1 MKPIHIIAALFLFLI
16 VTKAHETF
24 DIKDFLNVFNL
35 GEKKSF
41 SY

>member
-1 MKPIHIIAALFLFLI
+1 MKPIHIIAALFFFLI

-24 DIKDFLNVFNL
+24 DIQDFVKVFNL
-35 GEKKSF
+35 EKKKSF